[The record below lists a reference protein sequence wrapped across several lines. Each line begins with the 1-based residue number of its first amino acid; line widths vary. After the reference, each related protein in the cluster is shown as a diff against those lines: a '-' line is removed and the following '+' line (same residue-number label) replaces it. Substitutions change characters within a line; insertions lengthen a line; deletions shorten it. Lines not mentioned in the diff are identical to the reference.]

1 MKNNKVLRNAVISIL
16 IGLLAGAV
24 IILILGKN
32 PLNAYY
38 NLLQGCGLLP
48 KAKYASGRGM
58 ATDLLSYIDFL
69 TPMLFA
75 ALAVAVAMKAGLF
88 NIGVAGQMLG
98 AGFMATVLVGYSA
111 LPAGLAKPLVLLVGI
126 AVGGAMGALVGFLK
140 YRFNINEVVSTI
152 MFNYI
157 VSYVVSFFI
166 NTRYVDAVSRQSKV
180 ISAASRLTLQDV
192 MIGGYKFNIPLG
204 FIVAIIAV
212 FVVKFVMDRTVLGFE
227 LKAVGLNNTA
237 ARYAGIGVGRSIVL
251 SMLIS
256 GALAG
261 LAGVTYYLGYFA
273 SIQPRTLVSTGYDAI
288 AVCLVGNSDPLG
300 ILLSTLFLQIIS
312 KGSTYMSSQ
321 SGLESEIASVI
332 TAVILLSTTI
342 SILYAEIID
351 RIRSRRADRK
361 GGETA

>member
-1 MKNNKVLRNAVISIL
+1 MNKNRVLRNAAISIL
-16 IGLLAGAV
+16 VGLLVGAV

-32 PLNAYY
+32 TLTAYF
-38 NLLQGCGLLP
+38 NLLQGCGLAP
-48 KAKYASGRGM
+48 KGKYATGRGM
-58 ATDLLSYIDFL
+58 LTNLCSYIDFL
-69 TPMLFA
+69 TPMIFA

-88 NIGVAGQMLG
+88 NIGVAGQMLA
-98 AGFMATVLVGYSA
+98 AGFIATITIGYSA
-111 LPAGLAKPLVLLVGI
+111 IPAGLAKPLVLLIGA
-126 AVGGAMGALVGFLK
+126 AVGAALGAIVGFLK

-166 NTRYVDAVSRQSKV
+166 NTRYVDAVSRQSRN
-180 ISAASRLTLQDV
+180 IGENARLTLQNV
-192 MIGGYKFNIPLG
+192 LIAGYKFNIPLG
-204 FIVAIIAV
+204 FIVALVAV

-237 ARYAGIGVGRSIVL
+237 ARYAGIAVGRSIVL
-251 SMLIS
+251 SMVIS

-273 SIQPRTLVSTGYDAI
+273 SIQPRVLVSTGYDAI
-288 AVCLVGNSDPLG
+288 AVCLVGNSNPFG
-300 ILLSTLFLQIIS
+300 ILASTLLLQIIS

-332 TAVILLSTTI
+332 TAIILLSTTI
-342 SILYAEIID
+342 SVLYMELFGKL
-351 RIRSRRADRK
+351 RSKK
-361 GGETA
+361 GGKTA